1 MNRVQRYG
9 LFKLVTNSLFFVIG
23 AYLWYKI
30 RTELDFDGF
39 FENVETDGGNNIA
52 MALIF
57 SLVLFGIAIILM
69 FSIALMAASGVEA
82 IFGLITMV
90 TKRSGFMVPCLLIDL
105 LSGVA
110 SLLVLLVTVS
120 EASLSGEYVPVLIM
134 LAVMIYLIVSVIL
147 DLWIIEDRKPKEKKT
162 TEE

>member
-9 LFKLVTNSLFFVIG
+9 LFKLITNSLLFVIG

-39 FENVETDGGNNIA
+39 FENVEADGSNNIA
-52 MALIF
+52 MALVF
-57 SLVLFGIAIILM
+57 SLALFGIAIILM
-69 FSIALMAASGVEA
+69 FSIALMATSGVEA
-82 IFGLITMV
+82 IFGLV
-90 TKRSGFMVPCLLIDL
+90 TLLTKISGFMVPCLLIDL

-110 SLLVLLVTVS
+110 SFLVLLVTVS
-120 EASLSGEYVPVLIM
+120 EALSGEYVPVLIM
-134 LAVMIYLIVSVIL
+134 LAVMIYLIVSVML

>member
-9 LFKLVTNSLFFVIG
+9 LFKLVTNSLLFVIG

-39 FENVETDGGNNIA
+39 FENVEADGSNNIA
-52 MALIF
+52 MALVF
-57 SLVLFGIAIILM
+57 SLALFGIAIILM
-69 FSIALMAASGVEA
+69 FSIALMAASGIEA
-82 IFGLITMV
+82 IFGLVTLL

-110 SLLVLLVTVS
+110 SFLVLLATVS
-120 EASLSGEYVPVLIM
+120 EALSGEYVPILIM

-147 DLWIIEDRKPKEKKT
+147 DLWIIEDRKPKEKKA